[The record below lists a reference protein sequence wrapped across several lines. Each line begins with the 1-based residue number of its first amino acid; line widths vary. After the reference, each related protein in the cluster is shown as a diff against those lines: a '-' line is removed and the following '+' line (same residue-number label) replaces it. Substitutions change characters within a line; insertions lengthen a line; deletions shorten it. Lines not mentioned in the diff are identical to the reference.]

1 MRINTNLA
9 NNYQI
14 SSENRSNIK
23 LSLRNDKEMTTKS
36 VSSTTSDEKEESTIQ
51 KLEKQLTKLKEQLMK
66 IEQQISQIQNN
77 DNPYSKDLLQSLNS
91 QKASLM
97 SRIQITLAQMLEA
110 TKAASSS

>member
-14 SSENRSNIK
+14 SNENRSNIK
-23 LSLRNDKEMTTKS
+23 LFLKNEKEMTTKN
-36 VSSTTSDEKEESTIQ
+36 VSSTTSDEKEESTTQ
-51 KLEKQLTKLKEQLMK
+51 KLQKQITKLKNQLMK
-66 IEQQISQIQNN
+66 IEQQISQMQNSN
-77 DNPYSKDLLQSLNS
+77 NPYSKDMLQSLNS

>member
-14 SSENRSNIK
+14 SNENRSNIK
-23 LSLRNDKEMTTKS
+23 LSLKKITTKN
-36 VSSTTSDEKEESTIQ
+36 VSSTTSDEKEESTTQ
-51 KLEKQLTKLKEQLMK
+51 KLQKQITKLKNQLIK
-66 IEQQISQIQNN
+66 IEQQISQMQNSN
-77 DNPYSKDLLQSLNS
+77 NPYSKDMLQSLNS